1 MRCASELLYNPPPSQ
16 GGAGGGSRPINTTV
30 GCHTLTRRAR
40 CERTAILCHCAVKVW
55 HLKES
60 RFTFRHSRAGG
71 NPRGLYFAPIWIPAC
86 AVMTVSG
93 RTSNHSA
100 RSSRAFTLLEVL
112 AALLLV
118 AVVLPV
124 LMGAINTATHLG
136 GLASDRARAAIL
148 AENRL
153 NEIILDQSWQFGD
166 AADEF
171 MTDTDGPDAERY
183 LWDLHVEQWIDPSV
197 RKLTMT
203 VYWERRG
210 RPQSITLTTAV
221 HNGGDA

>member
-1 MRCASELLYNPPPSQ
+1 
-16 GGAGGGSRPINTTV
+16 
-30 GCHTLTRRAR
+30 
-40 CERTAILCHCAVKVW
+40 
-55 HLKES
+55 
-60 RFTFRHSRAGG
+60 
-71 NPRGLYFAPIWIPAC
+71 
-86 AVMTVSG
+86 MTVSG

-136 GLASDRARAAIL
+136 GLASDRARAAML

-153 NEIILDQSWQFGD
+153 NEIILDESWQFGD
-166 AADEF
+166 AVGEF
-171 MTDTDGPDAERY
+171 TTDIDGPDAARY
-183 LWDLHVEQWIDPSV
+183 LWELHVEQWLDPSV

-203 VYWERRG
+203 VHWERRG
-210 RPQSITLTTAV
+210 RPQTITLTTAV
-221 HNGGDA
+221 QHGGDA

>member
-1 MRCASELLYNPPPSQ
+1 
-16 GGAGGGSRPINTTV
+16 
-30 GCHTLTRRAR
+30 
-40 CERTAILCHCAVKVW
+40 
-55 HLKES
+55 
-60 RFTFRHSRAGG
+60 
-71 NPRGLYFAPIWIPAC
+71 
-86 AVMTVSG
+86 
-93 RTSNHSA
+93 
-100 RSSRAFTLLEVL
+100 
-112 AALLLV
+112 
-118 AVVLPV
+118 
-124 LMGAINTATHLG
+124 MGAINTATHLG

-153 NEIILDQSWQFGD
+153 NEIILDESWQFGD
-166 AADEF
+166 ATGEF

-221 HNGGDA
+221 HDGGDA

>member
-1 MRCASELLYNPPPSQ
+1 MRCACDLLINPPLSQ
-16 GGAGGGSRPINTTV
+16 GGAGGGPRWSMN
-30 GCHTLTRRAR
+30 RAR
-40 CERTAILCHCAVKVW
+40 DVLVHSPLSQPLPSEERGY
-55 HLKES
+55 S
-60 RFTFRHSRAGG
+60 R
-71 NPRGLYFAPIWIPAC
+71 NL
-86 AVMTVSG
+86 
-93 RTSNHSA
+93 NHG
-100 RSSRAFTLLEVL
+100 FTLLEVL

-136 GLASDRARAAIL
+136 GLASDRAHAAML

-153 NEIILDQSWQFGD
+153 NEIILDESWRFGD
-166 AADEF
+166 ATGGFTTE
-171 MTDTDGPDAERY
+171 TDGPAAARY
-183 LWDLHVEQWIDPSV
+183 LWQLRVEQWLDPSV

-221 HNGGDA
+221 HDGGDA